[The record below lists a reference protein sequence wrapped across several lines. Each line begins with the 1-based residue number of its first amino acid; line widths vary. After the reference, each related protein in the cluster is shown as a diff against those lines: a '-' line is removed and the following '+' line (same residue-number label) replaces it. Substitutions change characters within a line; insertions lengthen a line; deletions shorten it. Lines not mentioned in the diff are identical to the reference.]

1 MDNPALTTYP
11 VIPVIANRW
20 SPRSFDAERL
30 VDTQTVGSLF
40 EAARWAPSSGNEQ
53 PWRYIVGL
61 NFDEAHRAVL
71 SCLAEG
77 NRLWAANAPLLFVA
91 VSKTTRNDRP
101 NPHFAHDVGAS
112 LENLFL
118 QAVHLGLTLPL
129 HGRLLGGQGAPD
141 LRRAGRIRAG
151 NGGRRRLSG
160 QSRPAPR
167 RTEAARAEE
176 AGTQALLGVRLH
188 RRMGAPPAWIGWIG
202 MR

>member
-1 MDNPALTTYP
+1 MENPASTAYP

-20 SPRSFDAERL
+20 SPRAFDPKRL
-30 VDTQTVGSLF
+30 VDPQTVGSLF

-61 NFDEAHRAVL
+61 NFNDAHRAVL
-71 SCLAEG
+71 GCLAEG

-118 QAVHLGLTLPL
+118 QAIDLGLHCHYMAGFSADKVRQTFGVPDGFEPVTAGAVGYLGDISLLPDEL
-129 HGRLLGGQGAPD
+129 KQQEQRKRERKPFSEFVFTGAWEQPLPGLD
-141 LRRAGRIRAG
+141 G
-151 NGGRRRLSG
+151 
-160 QSRPAPR
+160 
-167 RTEAARAEE
+167 
-176 AGTQALLGVRLH
+176 
-188 RRMGAPPAWIGWIG
+188 
-202 MR
+202 

>member
-1 MDNPALTTYP
+1 MDNPALTAYP

-20 SPRSFDAERL
+20 SPRAFDAERL
-30 VDTQTVGSLF
+30 LDAQTVGSLF

-61 NFDEAHRAVL
+61 NFNEAHRAVL
-71 SCLAEG
+71 DCLAEG

-118 QAVHLGLTLPL
+118 QAIDLGLHCHYMAGFSADRVRQNFGVPDGFESVTACAVGYWGNLDQLPDEL
-129 HGRLLGGQGAPD
+129 KQREQRKRERKPFSEFVFTD
-141 LRRAGRIRAG
+141 
-151 NGGRRRLSG
+151 
-160 QSRPAPR
+160 
-167 RTEAARAEE
+167 
-176 AGTQALLGVRLH
+176 
-188 RRMGAPPAWIGWIG
+188 AWEQPLPGLDS
-202 MR
+202 

>member
-1 MDNPALTTYP
+1 MDNPALTIYP

-20 SPRSFDAERL
+20 SPRAFDAERL
-30 VDTQTVGSLF
+30 LDAQTVGSLF

-71 SCLAEG
+71 DCLAQG
-77 NRLWAANAPLLFVA
+77 NRLWAAHAPLLFVA

-118 QAVHLGLTLPL
+118 QAIDLGLHCHYMAGFSADKVRQNFGVPDGFEPVTAGAVGYWGNLDQLSDELKQREQRERERKPFSEFVFTRAWETPLPGL
-129 HGRLLGGQGAPD
+129 DG
-141 LRRAGRIRAG
+141 
-151 NGGRRRLSG
+151 
-160 QSRPAPR
+160 
-167 RTEAARAEE
+167 
-176 AGTQALLGVRLH
+176 
-188 RRMGAPPAWIGWIG
+188 
-202 MR
+202 

>member
-20 SPRSFDAERL
+20 SPRSFDPERL
-30 VDTQTVGSLF
+30 VDAQTVGSLF

-61 NFDEAHRAVL
+61 NFDEAYRAVL
-71 SCLAEG
+71 GCLAEG

-118 QAVHLGLTLPL
+118 QAIHLGLHGHYMAGFSADRVRQTFGVPDGFEPVTACAVGYLGDLNLLPDEL
-129 HGRLLGGQGAPD
+129 KQRELRKRERNPFSEFVFTGAWEHPLPGLD
-141 LRRAGRIRAG
+141 G
-151 NGGRRRLSG
+151 
-160 QSRPAPR
+160 
-167 RTEAARAEE
+167 
-176 AGTQALLGVRLH
+176 
-188 RRMGAPPAWIGWIG
+188 
-202 MR
+202 

>member
-20 SPRSFDAERL
+20 SPRAFDPKRL
-30 VDTQTVGSLF
+30 LDSQTVGSLF

-71 SCLAEG
+71 DCLVEG
-77 NRLWAANAPLLFVA
+77 NRLWAANAPLLFIA

-118 QAVHLGLTLPL
+118 QAIDLGLHCHYMAGFSADRVRQTFGVPDGFEPVTAGAVGYWGNLDQLPDEL
-129 HGRLLGGQGAPD
+129 KQREQRKRERKPFSEFVFTKTWDQPLPGLDG
-141 LRRAGRIRAG
+141 
-151 NGGRRRLSG
+151 
-160 QSRPAPR
+160 
-167 RTEAARAEE
+167 
-176 AGTQALLGVRLH
+176 
-188 RRMGAPPAWIGWIG
+188 
-202 MR
+202 

>member
-20 SPRSFDAERL
+20 SPRAFDPKRL
-30 VDTQTVGSLF
+30 LDAQTVGSLF

-61 NFDEAHRAVL
+61 NFNEAHRAVL
-71 SCLAEG
+71 DCLAEG

-118 QAVHLGLTLPL
+118 QAIDLGLHCHYMAGFSVERVRQTFGVPDGFEPVTACAVGYWGNLDQLPDEL
-129 HGRLLGGQGAPD
+129 KQREQRKRERKPF
-141 LRRAGRIRAG
+141 
-151 NGGRRRLSG
+151 SEFVF
-160 QSRPAPR
+160 
-167 RTEAARAEE
+167 TETWEQPMP
-176 AGTQALLGVRLH
+176 GLDG
-188 RRMGAPPAWIGWIG
+188 
-202 MR
+202 

>member
-20 SPRSFDAERL
+20 SPRSFDPERL
-30 VDTQTVGSLF
+30 LDTQTVGSLF

-71 SCLAEG
+71 DCLAEG

-118 QAVHLGLTLPL
+118 QAIHLGL
-129 HGRLLGGQGAPD
+129 HCHYM
-141 LRRAGRIRAG
+141 AGFSVDRV
-151 NGGRRRLSG
+151 
-160 QSRPAPR
+160 R
-167 RTEAARAEE
+167 RTFGVPDGFEPVTACAV
-176 AGTQALLGVRLH
+176 GYLGDINLLPDELKQREQRKRERNPFSEFVFT
-188 RRMGAPPAWIGWIG
+188 GAWERPLPGLDG
-202 MR
+202 

>member
-20 SPRSFDAERL
+20 SPRAFDAEL
-30 VDTQTVGSLF
+30 PLDPQTVGSLF

-71 SCLAEG
+71 DCLVEG

-91 VSKTTRNDRP
+91 VSKTTRNDRH

-118 QAVHLGLTLPL
+118 QAIDLGLHCHYMAGFSADNVRQTFGVPDGFEPVTAGAVGYWGNLDRLPDEL
-129 HGRLLGGQGAPD
+129 KQREQ
-141 LRRAGRIRAG
+141 
-151 NGGRRRLSG
+151 RRRERKPFSEFVF
-160 QSRPAPR
+160 
-167 RTEAARAEE
+167 TEIWEQPLP
-176 AGTQALLGVRLH
+176 GLDG
-188 RRMGAPPAWIGWIG
+188 
-202 MR
+202 

>member
-30 VDTQTVGSLF
+30 LDAQTVGSLF

-71 SCLAEG
+71 DCLAEG
-77 NRLWAANAPLLFVA
+77 NRLWATNAPLLFIA

-118 QAVHLGLTLPL
+118 QAIDLGLHCHYMAGFSADRVRQTFGVPDGFEPITACSVGYWGNLDQLSDELKQREQRKRERKPFSEFVFSEAWEQPLPGL
-129 HGRLLGGQGAPD
+129 DG
-141 LRRAGRIRAG
+141 
-151 NGGRRRLSG
+151 
-160 QSRPAPR
+160 
-167 RTEAARAEE
+167 
-176 AGTQALLGVRLH
+176 
-188 RRMGAPPAWIGWIG
+188 
-202 MR
+202 

>member
-11 VIPVIANRW
+11 VIPVIASRW
-20 SPRSFDAERL
+20 SPRAFDAERPL
-30 VDTQTVGSLF
+30 DTQTVGSLF

-71 SCLAEG
+71 DCLAEG
-77 NRLWAANAPLLFVA
+77 NRLWAANAPLLFIA

-118 QAVHLGLTLPL
+118 QAIHLELHCHYMAGFSADRVRQTFDVPDGFEAVTACAVGYWGNLDQLPDELKQREQRKRERKPFSEFVFTGAWEQPLPGLD
-129 HGRLLGGQGAPD
+129 G
-141 LRRAGRIRAG
+141 
-151 NGGRRRLSG
+151 
-160 QSRPAPR
+160 
-167 RTEAARAEE
+167 
-176 AGTQALLGVRLH
+176 
-188 RRMGAPPAWIGWIG
+188 
-202 MR
+202 

>member
-20 SPRSFDAERL
+20 SPRAFDPERL
-30 VDTQTVGSLF
+30 LDAQTVGSLF

-61 NFDEAHRAVL
+61 NFDEAHCAVL
-71 SCLAEG
+71 DCLAEG
-77 NRLWAANAPLLFVA
+77 NRLWAANAPLLFIA

-118 QAVHLGLTLPL
+118 QAIDLGLHCHYMAGFSADRVRQTFNVPDGFEPVTACAVGYWGNLDRLPDEL
-129 HGRLLGGQGAPD
+129 KQREQRKRERKPF
-141 LRRAGRIRAG
+141 
-151 NGGRRRLSG
+151 SEFVF
-160 QSRPAPR
+160 
-167 RTEAARAEE
+167 TETWEHPLP
-176 AGTQALLGVRLH
+176 GLDG
-188 RRMGAPPAWIGWIG
+188 
-202 MR
+202 